1 MRPLPPLLFLAM
13 ILAPLAR
20 ADVQVSIDTTSYVRP
35 LSSQHFGLNTAIW
48 DHTLS
53 QDAADFQ
60 DLGTLTLRFP
70 GGSLSDAYHWQT
82 NMTQDQSWNGPWFSD
97 YLEFGK
103 LVQALH
109 ARAMITVNYGSGTP
123 EEAAAW
129 VDAANNQDG
138 FGFKY
143 WEVGNEC
150 YGSWEEDKQSTP
162 HDPVVYAT
170 RFADYYAKMKAVDP
184 TIRIGA
190 VIAARS
196 SYYTMTPLDD
206 SYRGSHTVVDP
217 RTNVSHSGWTPVML
231 TTLKSLGVT
240 PDFVIFH
247 RYLLTPGQE
256 TDTDLLNSSATWVND
271 ATEIRQELTDYLGA
285 AGANVEMITTENN
298 SVSYGAGKQTAS
310 LVTALFCADS
320 FGSMIQTQFNGDY
333 WWEYLNGNSTT
344 GNNSPS
350 LYGWR
355 NYGADAIIT
364 PVNNVNQK
372 LPAYY
377 AIKMISKFARPS
389 DEVVSASSDNP
400 LLSCYSVRRTD
411 GSLGILV
418 VNKSPDTT
426 ETADFSIAHF
436 NPGATATTYT
446 YGIPQDN
453 AARDGTGNTD
463 IASGVMAIPGTAF
476 SASFAPYSIN
486 VIVIPPAVAPS
497 SSSILYSLSA
507 RGYVGSSTD
516 TNPSLTIGFSVSGGA
531 KTLLLRGVGPTLAN
545 LHVAGSLADPTL
557 TVYNIAPNGTPT
569 QAGGNDNWGGT
580 QALQN
585 LFSTTGDF
593 ALPANSKDA
602 AMQFAA
608 PGGLGTAEITSVDGT
623 PGVAL
628 GEIYSADTTQASRLI
643 GLSARAIVGTG
654 DNVLVGGFVIT
665 GSAPMK
671 VLIRGIGPTLANLGI
686 KTPLGDP
693 TLTLYDAK
701 GNIISA
707 NDDWGGSQA
716 LVDAFTKTGD
726 FALDPLSKDA
736 AILITLP
743 PGLYTAQVSPAGGTA
758 QVPAA
763 GSPSGVALV
772 EIYQVP

>member
-1 MRPLPPLLFLAM
+1 MRPTLALLLLPIA
-13 ILAPLAR
+13 LAPLAH
-20 ADVQVSIDTTSYVRP
+20 ADVQVAIDTTAYVRP

-48 DHTLS
+48 DHSLS
-53 QDAADFQ
+53 QDAANFQ
-60 DLGTLTLRFP
+60 DLGVLTLRFP

-97 YLEFGK
+97 YLEFAK
-103 LVQALH
+103 LVQALN

-123 EEAAAW
+123 DEAAAW
-129 VDAANNQDG
+129 VQDANIQHN

-150 YGSWEEDKQSTP
+150 YGNWEEDKQSTP

-170 RFADYYAKMKAVDP
+170 RFAQYYAKMKAVDP

-206 SYRGSHTVVDP
+206 SYTGTHSVVNP

-247 RYLLTPGQE
+247 RYLLTPGKE
-256 TDTDLLNSSATWVND
+256 TDTDLLNSSATWAND
-271 ATEIRQELTDYLGA
+271 STEIRQELTDYLGT
-285 AGANVEMITTENN
+285 AGANVGMITTENN

-344 GNNSPS
+344 GNNSSS

-364 PVNNVNQK
+364 PVNNVNEK

-389 DEVVSASSDNP
+389 DEVVKATSDNP
-400 LLSCYSVRRTD
+400 LLSCYAVRHTD
-411 GSLGILV
+411 GSVGVLV
-418 VNKSPDTT
+418 VNKSPDTV

-463 IASGVMAIPGTAF
+463 VASGVMAIPGSVF
-476 SASFAPYSIN
+476 SASFDPYSIN
-486 VIVIPPAVAPS
+486 VISIPSAVAPTGTS
-497 SSSILYSLSA
+497 RLIALSA

-516 TNPSLTIGFSVSGGA
+516 TNPSLTIGYAVSGT
-531 KTLLLRGVGPTLAN
+531 KSLLLRGIGPTLATQQ
-545 LHVAGSLADPTL
+545 VKGVLADPKMV
-557 TVYNIAPNGTPT
+557 VYKIQNNVPSVIG
-569 QAGGNDNWGGT
+569 QNDNWGGDP
-580 QALQN
+580 ALAA
-585 LFSTTGDF
+585 LFTKLGEFSLD
-593 ALPANSKDA
+593 PASKDA
-602 AMQFAA
+602 ALQLAA

-628 GEIYSADTTQASRLI
+628 GEIYSADSTQSSYLS

-654 DNVLVGGFVIT
+654 DNVLVGGFIIT
-665 GSAPMK
+665 GSSPMT
-671 VLIRGIGPTLANLGI
+671 VLIRGIGPTLSTQGVSN
-686 KTPLGDP
+686 PLADP
-693 TLTLYDAK
+693 KLTLFDVH
-701 GNIISA
+701 GNVISE

-726 FALDPLSKDA
+726 FSLDPFSKDA
-736 AILITLP
+736 AILITLS
-743 PGLYTAQVSPAGGTA
+743 PGIYTAQVSPAGGTA

-772 EIYQVP
+772 EIYQVK

>member
-1 MRPLPPLLFLAM
+1 MRPLFPLLLLPFA
-13 ILAPLAR
+13 LAPLAR
-20 ADVQVSIDTTSYVRP
+20 ADVQVAIDTTAYVRP
-35 LSSQHFGLNTAIW
+35 LSSQHFGLNTAMW
-48 DHTLS
+48 DHSLS
-53 QDAADFQ
+53 QDTADFQ
-60 DLGTLTLRFP
+60 DLGVLTLRFP

-82 NMTQDQSWNGPWFSD
+82 NMTQDQGWNGPWFSD

-103 LVQALH
+103 LIQQLH

-129 VDAANNQDG
+129 VQAANIQNN

-206 SYRGSHTVVDP
+206 SYTGSHSVVNP

-247 RYLLTPGQE
+247 RYLLTPGKE
-256 TDTDLLNSSATWVND
+256 TDTDLLNSSTSWAND
-271 ATEIRQELTDYLGA
+271 ASEIRQELSDYLGK
-285 AGANVEMITTENN
+285 AGDNVEMITTENN
-298 SVSYGAGKQTAS
+298 SVSYGAGKQTTS

-320 FGSMIQTQFNGDY
+320 FGSMIQTSFNGDY
-333 WWEYLNGNSTT
+333 WWEYLNSNSAT
-344 GNNSPS
+344 GNNSSS

-355 NYGADAIIT
+355 NYGADAIVT
-364 PVNNVNQK
+364 PVNNVNEK

-389 DEVVSASSDNP
+389 DEVVKATSDNP
-400 LLSCYSVRRTD
+400 LLSCYAVRHTD
-411 GSLGILV
+411 GSVGLLV

-453 AARDGTGNTD
+453 AARDGTGSTD
-463 IASGVMAIPGTAF
+463 VASGVMAIPGAVF
-476 SASFAPYSIN
+476 SASFDPYSIN
-486 VIVIPPAVAPS
+486 VIDIPPAVAPS
-497 SSSILYSLSA
+497 GNSRLIALSA
-507 RGYVGSSTD
+507 RGYVGGSTD
-516 TNPSLTIGFSVSGGA
+516 TNPSLTIGYAVSGT
-531 KTLLLRGVGPTLAN
+531 KSLLLRGIGPTLATQSVN
-545 LHVAGSLADPTL
+545 GVLADPKMV
-557 TVYNIAPNGTPT
+557 VYKIQNNIPSVIG
-569 QAGGNDNWGGT
+569 QNDNWGGDP
-580 QALQN
+580 ALAA
-585 LFSTTGDF
+585 LFTKLGEFSLD
-593 ALPANSKDA
+593 PASKDA
-602 AMQFAA
+602 ALQLAA
-608 PGGLGTAEITSVDGT
+608 PGGLGTAEITSGDGT

-628 GEIYSADTTQASRLI
+628 GEIYSADSTQSTYLS

-654 DNVLVGGFVIT
+654 DNVLVGGFIIT
-665 GSAPMK
+665 GSSPMT
-671 VLIRGIGPTLANLGI
+671 VLIRGIGPTLSNQGI
-686 KTPLGDP
+686 SNPLADP
-693 TLTLYDAK
+693 KLTLFDVH
-701 GNIISA
+701 GNIISE

-716 LVDAFTKTGD
+716 LVDAFTKTGE
-726 FALDPLSKDA
+726 FPLDPLSKDA

-743 PGLYTAQVSPAGGTA
+743 PGIYTAQVSPAGGTA

-772 EIYQVP
+772 EIYQVK